1 MFSLLLS
8 PQTRLRHSRSIPCGA
23 PVTAARFRASGVE
36 VRAARLRGAGGA
48 VRAASR
54 RATAARRARGRCGQG
69 SPGVGRP
76 GPGGAAAAARR
87 ARRAGRAR
95 RRERNRGGRRPA
107 PGKAAPGWR
116 PVDLEVGQRG
126 CQATEVSS
134 MGVPRRRRLLL
145 LGRPPF
151 LLLLGLRPRAWML
164 AGRLGASPLPRDAA
178 PPLPWRRRTTARRA
192 WTKPCRVGGRC
203 YGALPGL
210 CVGLDA

>member
-1 MFSLLLS
+1 MFEKKEKRKKDHPTPYPPCSLCYSLPRPDSDVL
-8 PQTRLRHSRSIPCGA
+8 G
-23 PVTAARFRASGVE
+23 RFRAAHPLRRRGSARRAWRSG
-36 VRAARLRGAGGA
+36 RRGSASGRA

-178 PPLPWRRRTTARRA
+178 PPLPWRRRTTAR
-192 WTKPCRVGGRC
+192 
-203 YGALPGL
+203 
-210 CVGLDA
+210 

>member
-1 MFSLLLS
+1 MFEKKEKRKKDHPTPYPPCSLCYSLPRPDSDIL
-8 PQTRLRHSRSIPCGA
+8 G
-23 PVTAARFRASGVE
+23 RFRAAPPLRRRGSARRAWRSGRRGSAG
-36 VRAARLRGAGGA
+36 RAGRSGRRRGARRRRVGRVAGAGKA
-48 VRAASR
+48 VRAS
-54 RATAARRARGRCGQG
+54 G
-69 SPGVGRP
+69 
-76 GPGGAAAAARR
+76 GPVRV

-178 PPLPWRRRTTARRA
+178 PPLPWRRRTTAR
-192 WTKPCRVGGRC
+192 
-203 YGALPGL
+203 
-210 CVGLDA
+210 